1 MELSWSA
8 VFSGLL
14 LSVPCWGADWGS
26 DRNFISAAGPLTDA
40 SLHSLGSPLGTRGS
54 DSAAGDKDI
63 HACRQPLPTVLPEYL
78 GSLRDS
84 KVTHYKVFLSWAQL
98 LPAGSAGS
106 PDEAA
111 ARCYRALLAA
121 VVAAGLQPLVV
132 LHGRGLPAR
141 TGPGAADAFADRFAD
156 YAAFAFRSFG
166 DLAGVW
172 FTFSDLEGAM
182 TELAHRGS
190 RASRLQALADAH
202 RKVYEIYHERFASR
216 GGKLSVVLR
225 AEGIPEFLLD
235 APTAALTQDSVDFLS
250 LDLSYECQN
259 EASLLQKLRKLQ
271 TIEPK
276 VKVFIFNL
284 KLQDCPS
291 SRKSPDRLLFSLL
304 EAINNDQVLTL
315 GFDIEEFLSC
325 SSSSKKS
332 VSCSLPD
339 SLSLGTDQP
348 QGQEVAAVS
357 SPPGSAYQ
365 SVWGRFANQSSAER
379 DAFLQGV
386 FPEAFLWGVSTAAF
400 SVEGG
405 WAEGGRGPS
414 VWDRFGLLN
423 ATRGRATPEVASD
436 SYHKAA
442 SDVAL
447 LRGLRAQVY
456 KFSISWS
463 RLFPMGRGTS
473 PSPAGVAYYDKL
485 IDHLLDSGIQ
495 PMATLFHWDLPQAL
509 QDLGGWQDE
518 SVVDAFLDYAA
529 FCFSAFGDR
538 VKLWVTFHEPWVMS
552 YAGYGTGQHAPGIS
566 DPGVASFKV
575 AHLVLKAHAR
585 TWHHYND
592 HHRPQQQGR
601 VGIVLNS
608 DWAEPLSPEKPED
621 LRAAERFLHFML
633 GWFAHP
639 IFVDGDYPAV
649 LRARVQQ
656 MNKQCPGPVAQL
668 PEFTEAEKRLLK
680 GSADFLGL
688 SHYTSRL
695 ISKAEQDTCTPGY
708 DAIGGFS
715 QHVDPAWPQ
724 TSSSWIRVVPWGI
737 RRLLQFVSLEYTRG
751 NVPIYLAG
759 NGMPIGEGEDLL
771 EDSLRIDYF
780 NQYINEVLKAIR
792 EDSVDVR
799 SYIARS
805 LIDGFEGPSG
815 YSQRFGLHH
824 VDFSDSSKP
833 RTPRK
838 SAYFLTSIIEKNGFL
853 TKAVKTPPPPP
864 PPKTANSPSKIKG
877 FAVPSEV
884 PSKAK
889 VVWEKFSNQPKFE
902 RDLFYHGTFRDDFLW
917 GVSSSAYQ
925 VEGAWDA
932 DGKGPSIWDNFTH
945 SPGSNVKENATGDI
959 ACDSY
964 HQLDADLNM
973 LRALRVQAYR
983 FSLSWSR
990 IFPTGRNSS
999 INSHGVDYYNRLID
1013 GLVASNITPM
1023 VTLFHW
1029 DLPQALQDIGGWDN
1043 PSLIELFDSY
1053 ADFCFQTFGDRVKF
1067 WMTFNEPAYQAW
1079 LGYGSGELA
1088 PGVKDPGWGPYRVA
1102 HAVIKAHARAY
1113 RTYDGKYRQTQKGVV
1128 SLSLS
1133 AHWAEPKS
1141 PGVPRDVE
1149 AADRMLQFSLG
1160 WFAHPIFRNGDYPD
1174 AMKWKVGNRS
1184 ELQHLATSRLPSF
1197 TEEEKSYVR
1206 ATADVFCLNTYYSK
1220 IVQHK
1225 TPRLNPPS
1233 YEDDQE
1239 MAEEEDPSWPS
1250 TAMSA
1255 AVPWGMRRLLNWI
1268 KEEYGDIPIYI
1279 TENGVGLTNPRL
1291 EDTDRI
1297 FYHKTY
1303 INEALKAY
1311 RIDGVDLRG
1320 YSTWSLMDNFE
1331 WLHGYTVKFG
1341 LHHVDFDNANRPRT
1355 ARASARYYTE
1365 VITNNGMPLP
1375 REDEFLYGQFPEGFI
1390 WSAASAAYQ
1399 IEGAWRA
1406 DGKGLSIWDTFAH
1419 TPLRV
1424 ENDDV
1429 GDVACGSYHKIDED
1443 VVALRNLGVS
1453 HYRFSVSWT
1462 RILPDGTTKFV
1473 SEAGLGY
1480 YSRLI
1485 DALLAANIQPQ
1496 VTIYHWDLPQA
1507 LQDVGG
1513 WENETIVQRFKEYA
1527 DVLFQRLGDKVKF
1540 WITLNEPYV
1549 IANQGYGYGTA
1560 APGISFRPGTAP
1572 YIAGHNLIKAHAE
1585 AWHLYNDVYRASQG
1599 GVISITIS
1607 SDWAEPRDPSNQE
1620 DVEAARRYVQFMGGW
1635 FAHPIF
1641 KNGDYNEV
1649 MKTRVRDRS
1658 LAAGLSKSRL
1668 PEFTE
1673 SEKRRIN
1680 GTYDF
1685 FGFNHYTTVLAY
1697 NLDYPTA
1704 ISSYDADRGVASI
1717 ADRSWPDSG
1726 SFWLKVTPFGFRRI
1740 LNWLKEEYNNPPIY
1754 VTENGFSQRGET
1766 DLNDTARIYY
1776 LRSYINE
1783 ALKAVQDKVDLR
1795 GYTVWSV
1802 MDNFEW
1808 ATGFSERFGL
1818 HFVNY
1823 TDLSLPRVPKAS
1835 AKFYA
1840 SVVRCNGFPD
1850 PAAGPHPCLQQPED
1864 AAPTLSPVRGEVQF
1878 LGLTLGTAAAETA
1891 LYVLFSLVLLG
1902 ACGLAFLS
1910 CLHCKSSKQRK
1921 TQPSQQELSPVSS
1934 F

>member
-1 MELSWSA
+1 MELSWHA
-8 VFSGLL
+8 VFIAL
-14 LSVPCWGADWGS
+14 LSLSSWGS
-26 DRNFISAAGPLTDA
+26 DWESERNFISTAGPLTNDL
-40 SLHSLGSPLGTRGS
+40 LHNLSGPLGDQS
-54 DSAAGDKDI
+54 SNFVAGDKDLYVC
-63 HACRQPLPTVLPEYL
+63 HQPLPTFLPEYFS
-78 GSLRDS
+78 SLHAS
-84 KVTHYKVFLSWAQL
+84 QITHYKVFLSWAQL
-98 LPAGSAGS
+98 LPAGSTQN
-106 PDEAA
+106 PDKKTVQ
-111 ARCYRALLAA
+111 CYRRLLEALETAR
-121 VVAAGLQPLVV
+121 LQPMVI
-132 LHGRGLPAR
+132 LHHQTLPASTLQR
-141 TGPGAADAFADRFAD
+141 TEVFADLFAD
-156 YAAFAFRSFG
+156 YATFAFHSFG
-166 DLAGVW
+166 DLVGIW
-172 FTFSDLEGAM
+172 FTFSDLEEVIK
-182 TELAHRGS
+182 ELPHQES
-190 RASRLQALADAH
+190 RASRLQALSDAH
-202 RKVYEIYHERFASR
+202 RKAYEIYHENYASQ

-225 AEGIPEFLLD
+225 VEDIPELLLE
-235 APTAALTQDSVDFLS
+235 PPISALAQDTVDFLS

-259 EASLLQKLRKLQ
+259 EASLRQKLSKLQ
-271 TIEPK
+271 TIEPE

-284 KLQDCPS
+284 KLPDCPS
-291 SRKSPDRLLFSLL
+291 TTKSPARLLFSLF
-304 EAINNDQVLTL
+304 EAVNKDQVLTI
-315 GFDIEEFLSC
+315 GSDINEFLSC
-325 SSSSKKS
+325 SSSSEKS
-332 VSCSLPD
+332 MSCSLTG
-339 SLSLGTDQP
+339 SLALQP
-348 QGQEVAAVS
+348 EEQQDHEIAGS
-357 SPPGSAYQ
+357 SPASAYQ
-365 SVWGRFANQSSAER
+365 RVWEAFANQSRAER
-379 DAFLQGV
+379 DAFLQDT
-386 FPEAFLWGVSTAAF
+386 FPEGFLWGASTGAF
-400 SVEGG
+400 NVEGG
-405 WAEGGRGPS
+405 WAEGGRGAS
-414 VWDRFGLLN
+414 IWDPRRPLN
-423 ATRGRATPEVASD
+423 TTEGQATPEVASD
-436 SYHKAA
+436 SYHKVA
-442 SDVAL
+442 SDVTL

-463 RLFPMGRGTS
+463 RIFPTGHGSS
-473 PSPAGVAYYDKL
+473 PSLPGVAYYNKL
-485 IDHLLDSGIQ
+485 IDRLRDAGIQ

-509 QDLGGWQDE
+509 QDHGGWQNE

-529 FCFSAFGDR
+529 FCFSTFGDR

-552 YAGYGTGQHAPGIS
+552 YAGYGTGQHPPGIS
-566 DPGVASFKV
+566 DPGVASFKMRMLLCFEIYG
-575 AHLVLKAHAR
+575 HKSGLMFC
-585 TWHHYND
+585 
-592 HHRPQQQGR
+592 
-601 VGIVLNS
+601 
-608 DWAEPLSPEKPED
+608 ED
-621 LRAAERFLHFML
+621 L
-633 GWFAHP
+633 
-639 IFVDGDYPAV
+639 VDFPFIHSEEEKGEH
-649 LRARVQQ
+649 L
-656 MNKQCPGPVAQL
+656 
-668 PEFTEAEKRLLK
+668 EAIK
-680 GSADFLGL
+680 
-688 SHYTSRL
+688 
-695 ISKAEQDTCTPGY
+695 
-708 DAIGGFS
+708 
-715 QHVDPAWPQ
+715 
-724 TSSSWIRVVPWGI
+724 
-737 RRLLQFVSLEYTRG
+737 
-751 NVPIYLAG
+751 
-759 NGMPIGEGEDLL
+759 
-771 EDSLRIDYF
+771 
-780 NQYINEVLKAIR
+780 

-824 VDFSDSSKP
+824 VNFNDSSKS

-838 SAYFLTSIIEKNGFL
+838 SAYFFTSIIEKNGFL
-853 TKAVKTPPPPP
+853 TNGAKRLPRPN
-864 PPKTANSPSKIKG
+864 TANLPSKARA
-877 FAVPSEV
+877 FAFPSEV

-889 VVWEKFSNQPKFE
+889 VVWEKFSSQPKFE

-925 VEGAWDA
+925 IEGGWDA

-945 SPGSNVKENATGDI
+945 TPGSNVKDNATGDI

-973 LRALRVQAYR
+973 LRALKVKAYR
-983 FSLSWSR
+983 FSISWSR

-1013 GLVASNITPM
+1013 GLMASNIFPM

-1029 DLPQALQDIGGWDN
+1029 DLPQALQDIGGWEN
-1043 PSLIELFDSY
+1043 PALIELFDSY

-1067 WMTFNEPAYQAW
+1067 WMTFNEPMYLAW
-1079 LGYGSGELA
+1079 LGYGSGEFP
-1088 PGVKDPGWGPYRVA
+1088 PGVKDPGWAPYRIA
-1102 HAVIKAHARAY
+1102 HAVIKAHARVY
-1113 RTYDGKYRQTQKGVV
+1113 HTYDEKYRQQQKGVI

-1133 AHWAEPKS
+1133 THWAEPKS

-1184 ELQHLATSRLPSF
+1184 ELQHLATSRLPGF
-1197 TEEEKSYVR
+1197 TEEEKRFIR
-1206 ATADVFCLNTYYSK
+1206 ATADVFCLNTYSSR
-1220 IVQHK
+1220 IVQYK

-1250 TAMSA
+1250 TAVNRA
-1255 AVPWGMRRLLNWI
+1255 APWGMRRLLNWI

-1279 TENGVGLTNPRL
+1279 TENGVGLTDPNA
-1291 EDTDRI
+1291 EDTSRI

-1311 RIDGVDLRG
+1311 RLDGVDLRG
-1320 YSTWSLMDNFE
+1320 YVAWSLMDNFE
-1331 WLHGYTVKFG
+1331 WLNGHTVKFG
-1341 LHHVDFDNANRPRT
+1341 LYHVDFNNTNRPRT

-1365 VITNNGMPLP
+1365 VITNNGMPLA
-1375 REDEFLYGQFPEGFI
+1375 REDEFLYGRFPEGFI

-1406 DGKGLSIWDTFAH
+1406 DGKGLSIWDTFSH
-1419 TPLRV
+1419 TPLKV
-1424 ENDDV
+1424 ENDAV
-1429 GDVACGSYHKIDED
+1429 ADVACDSYHKIAED
-1443 VVALRNLGVS
+1443 LVTLQNLGVS
-1453 HYRFSVSWT
+1453 HYRFSISWS
-1462 RILPDGTTKFV
+1462 RILPDGTTRYIN
-1473 SEAGLGY
+1473 EAGLNY
-1480 YSRLI
+1480 YVRLI
-1485 DALLAANIQPQ
+1485 DALLAASIQPQ

-1540 WITLNEPYV
+1540 WITLNEPFVVAY
-1549 IANQGYGYGTA
+1549 QGYGYGTK
-1560 APGISFRPGTAP
+1560 APGIFDRPGTAP
-1572 YIAGHNLIKAHAE
+1572 YIVGHNLIKAHAE

-1649 MKTRVRDRS
+1649 MKTRIRDRS
-1658 LAAGLSKSRL
+1658 LAAGLNKSRL

-1697 NLDYPTA
+1697 NLNYATA
-1704 ISSYDADRGVASI
+1704 ISSFDADRGVASI

-1726 SFWLKVTPFGFRRI
+1726 SVWLKMTPFGFRRI
-1740 LNWLKEEYNNPPIY
+1740 LNWFKEEYNDPPIY
-1754 VTENGFSQRGET
+1754 VTENGVSQREET

-1776 LRSYINE
+1776 LRTYINE

-1795 GYTVWSV
+1795 GYTVWSA

-1808 ATGFSERFGL
+1808 STGFSERFGL

-1823 TDLSLPRVPKAS
+1823 SDPSLPRIPKAS

-1850 PAAGPHPCLQQPED
+1850 PATGPHACLHQPED
-1864 AAPTLSPVRGEVQF
+1864 AGPTVSPVREEEVRF
-1878 LGLTLGTAAAETA
+1878 LGLMLGTAEAQTA

-1902 ACGLAFLS
+1902 VCGLAFLS
-1910 CLHCKSSKQRK
+1910 YKYCKRSKQEK

>member
-1 MELSWSA
+1 MELSWHT
-8 VFSGLL
+8 VFIAL
-14 LSVPCWGADWGS
+14 LSVSCWGS
-26 DRNFISAAGPLTDA
+26 DWESERNFISTAGPLTNDL
-40 SLHSLGSPLGTRGS
+40 LHNLSGPLGDQS
-54 DSAAGDKDI
+54 SNFVAGDKDLYVC
-63 HACRQPLPTVLPEYL
+63 HQPLPTFLPEYFS
-78 GSLRDS
+78 SLHAS
-84 KVTHYKVFLSWAQL
+84 QITHYKVFLSWAQL
-98 LPAGSAGS
+98 LPAGSTQN
-106 PDEAA
+106 PDKKTVQ
-111 ARCYRALLAA
+111 CYRRLLEALKTAR
-121 VVAAGLQPLVV
+121 LQPMVI
-132 LHGRGLPAR
+132 LHHQTLPASTLQR
-141 TGPGAADAFADRFAD
+141 TEVFADLFAD
-156 YAAFAFRSFG
+156 YATFAFHSFG
-166 DLAGVW
+166 DLVGIW
-172 FTFSDLEGAM
+172 FTFSDLEEVIK
-182 TELAHRGS
+182 ELPHQES
-190 RASRLQALADAH
+190 RASRLQTLSDAH
-202 RKVYEIYHERFASR
+202 RKAYEIYHENYASQ

-225 AEGIPEFLLD
+225 VEDIPELLLE
-235 APTAALTQDSVDFLS
+235 PPISALAQDTVDFLS

-259 EASLLQKLRKLQ
+259 EASLRQKLSKLQ
-271 TIEPK
+271 TIEPE
-276 VKVFIFNL
+276 VKLFIFNL
-284 KLQDCPS
+284 KLPDCPS
-291 SRKSPDRLLFSLL
+291 TMKSPARLLFSLF
-304 EAINNDQVLTL
+304 EAVNKDQVLTI
-315 GFDIEEFLSC
+315 GFDVNEFLSC

-332 VSCSLPD
+332 MSCSLTS
-339 SLSLGTDQP
+339 SLALQP
-348 QGQEVAAVS
+348 EEQQDHEIAGS
-357 SPPGSAYQ
+357 SPASAYQ
-365 SVWGRFANQSSAER
+365 RVWEAFANQSRAER
-379 DAFLQGV
+379 DAFLQDT
-386 FPEAFLWGVSTAAF
+386 FPEGFLWGASTGAF
-400 SVEGG
+400 NVEGG
-405 WAEGGRGPS
+405 WAEGGRGAS
-414 VWDRFGLLN
+414 IWDPRRPLN
-423 ATRGRATPEVASD
+423 TTEGQATPEVASD
-436 SYHKAA
+436 SYHKVA
-442 SDVAL
+442 SDIAL

-463 RLFPMGRGTS
+463 RIFPTGHGSS
-473 PSPAGVAYYDKL
+473 PSLPGVAYYNKL
-485 IDHLLDSGIQ
+485 IDRLRDAGIQ

-509 QDLGGWQDE
+509 QDHGGWQNE

-529 FCFSAFGDR
+529 FCFSTFGDR

-552 YAGYGTGQHAPGIS
+552 YAGYGTGQHPPGIS

-585 TWHHYND
+585 TWHYYNS
-592 HHRPQQQGR
+592 HHRPQQQGH

-608 DWAEPLSPEKPED
+608 DWAEPLFPERPED
-621 LRAAERFLHFML
+621 LRASERFLHFML

-639 IFVDGDYPAV
+639 IFVDGDYPAT
-649 LRARVQQ
+649 LRTQIQQ
-656 MNKQCPGPVAQL
+656 MNRQCPHPVAQL
-668 PEFTEAEKRLLK
+668 PKFTEAEKQLLK

-688 SHYTSRL
+688 SHYTSCL
-695 ISKAEQDTCTPGY
+695 ISNAPQNTCIPSYDT
-708 DAIGGFS
+708 IGGFS
-715 QHVDPAWPQ
+715 QHVNHAWPQ

-751 NVPIYLAG
+751 KVPVYVAG
-759 NGMPIGEGEDLL
+759 NGMPIGESENLFD
-771 EDSLRIDYF
+771 DSLRVDYF

-799 SYIARS
+799 SYIAHS

-824 VDFSDSSKP
+824 VNFNDSSKS

-838 SAYFLTSIIEKNGFL
+838 SAYFFTSIIEKNGFL
-853 TKAVKTPPPPP
+853 TNGAKRLPPPN
-864 PPKTANSPSKIKG
+864 TANLPSKARA
-877 FAVPSEV
+877 FTFPSEV

-889 VVWEKFSNQPKFE
+889 VVWEKFSSQPKFE

-925 VEGAWDA
+925 IEGGWDA

-945 SPGSNVKENATGDI
+945 TPGSNVKDKATGDI

-973 LRALRVQAYR
+973 LRALKVKAYR
-983 FSLSWSR
+983 FSISWSR

-1013 GLVASNITPM
+1013 GLMASNIFPM

-1029 DLPQALQDIGGWDN
+1029 DLPQALQDIGGWEN
-1043 PSLIELFDSY
+1043 PALIELFDSY
-1053 ADFCFQTFGDRVKF
+1053 ADFCFRTFGDRVKF
-1067 WMTFNEPAYQAW
+1067 WMTFNEPMYLAW
-1079 LGYGSGELA
+1079 LGYGSGEFP
-1088 PGVKDPGWGPYRVA
+1088 PGVKDPGWAPYRIA
-1102 HAVIKAHARAY
+1102 HAIIKAHATVY
-1113 RTYDGKYRQTQKGVV
+1113 HTYDEKYRQQQKGVI

-1133 AHWAEPKS
+1133 THWAEPKS

-1197 TEEEKSYVR
+1197 TEEEKRFIR
-1206 ATADVFCLNTYYSK
+1206 ATADVFCLNTYSSR
-1220 IVQHK
+1220 IVQYK
-1225 TPRLNPPS
+1225 TPRLNPSS

-1250 TAMSA
+1250 TAVNRA
-1255 AVPWGMRRLLNWI
+1255 APWGMRRLLNWI

-1279 TENGVGLTNPRL
+1279 TENGVGLTDPDA
-1291 EDTDRI
+1291 EDTSRI

-1303 INEALKAY
+1303 INEALK
-1311 RIDGVDLRG
+1311 
-1320 YSTWSLMDNFE
+1320 
-1331 WLHGYTVKFG
+1331 
-1341 LHHVDFDNANRPRT
+1341 
-1355 ARASARYYTE
+1355 
-1365 VITNNGMPLP
+1365 
-1375 REDEFLYGQFPEGFI
+1375 
-1390 WSAASAAYQ
+1390 

-1406 DGKGLSIWDTFAH
+1406 DGKGLSIWDTFSH
-1419 TPLRV
+1419 TPLKV
-1424 ENDDV
+1424 ENDAI
-1429 GDVACGSYHKIDED
+1429 GDVACDSYHKIAED
-1443 VVALRNLGVS
+1443 LVTLQNLGVS
-1453 HYRFSVSWT
+1453 HYRFSISWS
-1462 RILPDGTTKFV
+1462 RILPDGTTRYIN
-1473 SEAGLGY
+1473 EAGLNY
-1480 YSRLI
+1480 YVRLI
-1485 DALLAANIQPQ
+1485 DALLAASIQPQ

-1540 WITLNEPYV
+1540 WITLNEPFVVAY
-1549 IANQGYGYGTA
+1549 QGYGDGTK
-1560 APGISFRPGTAP
+1560 APGIFDRPGTAP
-1572 YIAGHNLIKAHAE
+1572 YIVGHNLIKAHAE

-1649 MKTRVRDRS
+1649 MKTRIRDRS
-1658 LAAGLSKSRL
+1658 LAAGLNKSRL

-1673 SEKRRIN
+1673 SEKRRIS

-1697 NLDYPTA
+1697 NLNYATA
-1704 ISSYDADRGVASI
+1704 ISSFDADRGVASI

-1726 SFWLKVTPFGFRRI
+1726 SVWLKMTPFGFRRI
-1740 LNWLKEEYNNPPIY
+1740 LNWLKEEYNDPPIY
-1754 VTENGFSQRGET
+1754 VTENGVSQREET

-1776 LRSYINE
+1776 LRTYINE

-1795 GYTVWSV
+1795 GYTVWSA

-1808 ATGFSERFGL
+1808 STGFSEQFGL

-1823 TDLSLPRVPKAS
+1823 SDPSLPRIPKAS

-1850 PAAGPHPCLQQPED
+1850 PATGPHACLHQPED
-1864 AAPTLSPVRGEVQF
+1864 AGPTVSPVREEEVRF
-1878 LGLTLGTAAAETA
+1878 LGLMLGTAEAQRA
-1891 LYVLFSLVLLG
+1891 LNVLFSLVLLG
-1902 ACGLAFLS
+1902 VCGLAFLS
-1910 CLHCKSSKQRK
+1910 YKYCKRSKQGK
-1921 TQPSQQELSPVSS
+1921 TQRSQQELNPVSS

>member
-1 MELSWSA
+1 M
-8 VFSGLL
+8 
-14 LSVPCWGADWGS
+14 
-26 DRNFISAAGPLTDA
+26 
-40 SLHSLGSPLGTRGS
+40 
-54 DSAAGDKDI
+54 
-63 HACRQPLPTVLPEYL
+63 
-78 GSLRDS
+78 
-84 KVTHYKVFLSWAQL
+84 
-98 LPAGSAGS
+98 
-106 PDEAA
+106 
-111 ARCYRALLAA
+111 
-121 VVAAGLQPLVV
+121 
-132 LHGRGLPAR
+132 
-141 TGPGAADAFADRFAD
+141 
-156 YAAFAFRSFG
+156 
-166 DLAGVW
+166 
-172 FTFSDLEGAM
+172 
-182 TELAHRGS
+182 
-190 RASRLQALADAH
+190 
-202 RKVYEIYHERFASR
+202 
-216 GGKLSVVLR
+216 
-225 AEGIPEFLLD
+225 
-235 APTAALTQDSVDFLS
+235 
-250 LDLSYECQN
+250 
-259 EASLLQKLRKLQ
+259 
-271 TIEPK
+271 EPK
-276 VKVFIFNL
+276 VKIFIFNL
-284 KLQDCPS
+284 RFQDCPS
-291 SRKSPDRLLFSLL
+291 TKKNLTGLFFSLL
-304 EAINNDQVLTL
+304 EAISENQVLTIGVDL
-315 GFDIEEFLSC
+315 NTLLSC
-325 SSSSKKS
+325 SPSSKKS
-332 VSCSLPD
+332 RPCAR
-339 SLSLGTDQP
+339 TDRPPLQAAGQQRAGSSAGPSP
-348 QGQEVAAVS
+348 Q
-357 SPPGSAYQ
+357 GSAYRR
-365 SVWGRFANQSSAER
+365 VWGTFANQSGAER
-379 DAFLQGV
+379 DAFLQDV
-386 FPEAFLWGVSTAAF
+386 FPEGFLWGVSTGAF
-400 SVEGG
+400 NVEGG
-405 WAEGGRGPS
+405 WAEGGRGAS
-414 VWDRFGLLN
+414 VWDPQ
-423 ATRGRATPEVASD
+423 GRPSDAEGAATPEVASD
-436 SYHKAA
+436 SYHKVDT
-442 SDVAL
+442 DVAL

-463 RLFPMGRGTS
+463 RIFPSGRGPG
-473 PSPAGVAYYDKL
+473 PSRRGVAYYGR
-485 IDHLLDSGIQ
+485 LLDSLRAARVQ
-495 PMATLFHWDLPQAL
+495 PMATLFHWDLPRAL
-509 QDLGGWQDE
+509 QERGGWQND

-529 FCFSAFGDR
+529 FCFATFGDR

-552 YAGYGTGQHAPGIS
+552 YAGYGTGRHAPGIS

-585 TWHHYND
+585 VWHHYNS
-592 HHRPQQQGR
+592 HYRPWQQGR

-608 DWAEPLSPEKPED
+608 DWAEPLSPESPED
-621 LRAAERFLHFML
+621 LRASERFLHFML

-639 IFVDGDYPAV
+639 IFVDGDYPAA
-649 LRARVQQ
+649 LKARIQQ
-656 MNKQCPGPVAQL
+656 MNQQCPSPVAQL
-668 PEFTEAEKRLLK
+668 PEFTEAEKQLLK

-695 ISKAEQDTCTPGY
+695 ISKAQQDSCIPSY
-708 DAIGGFS
+708 DTIGGFS

-724 TSSSWIRVVPWGI
+724 TSSPWIYVVPWGI
-737 RRLLQFVSLEYTRG
+737 RRLLQFVYLEYTKG
-751 NVPIYLAG
+751 KVPIYLAG
-759 NGMPIGEGEDLL
+759 NGMPIGETEDLF
-771 EDSLRIDYF
+771 EDSLRVDYF
-780 NQYINEVLKAIR
+780 NKYINEVLKAIK

-799 SYIARS
+799 SYIARA
-805 LIDGFEGPSG
+805 LMDGFEGPSG

-824 VDFSDSSKP
+824 VSFNDSSKP

-838 SAYFLTSIIEKNGFL
+838 SAYFFTSIIEKNGFL
-853 TKAVKTPPPPP
+853 PKVMKRLPPASTADF
-864 PPKTANSPSKIKG
+864 PPKMRTFTFPSD
-877 FAVPSEV
+877 V

-925 VEGAWDA
+925 IEGAWDA

-945 SPGSNVKENATGDI
+945 TPGSNVKDGATGDI

-964 HQLDADLNM
+964 NQLDADLNM
-973 LRALRVQAYR
+973 LRALKVKAYR

-999 INSHGVDYYNRLID
+999 INRHGVDYYNRLIN
-1013 GLVASNITPM
+1013 GLVASNISPM

-1029 DLPQALQDIGGWDN
+1029 DLPQALQDIGGWEN
-1043 PSLIELFDSY
+1043 PSLIELFNSY

-1067 WMTFNEPAYQAW
+1067 WMTFNEPTNQAW
-1079 LGYGSGELA
+1079 LGYGSGDFPPL
-1088 PGVKDPGWGPYRVA
+1088 VKDPGWGPYRIG
-1102 HAVIKAHARAY
+1102 HAILKAHARVY
-1113 RTYDGKYRQTQKGVV
+1113 HTYDEKYRQEQKGVI

-1141 PGVPRDVE
+1141 PEIPRDVE

-1197 TEEEKSYVR
+1197 TEEEKRYIR
-1206 ATADVFCLNTYYSK
+1206 ATADVFCLNTYYSR

-1233 YEDDQE
+1233 YEDDWE
-1239 MAEEEDPSWPS
+1239 TTEEEDPSWPS
-1250 TAMSA
+1250 TALNR
-1255 AVPWGMRRLLNWI
+1255 AVPWGTRRLLSWI

-1279 TENGVGLTNPRL
+1279 TENGVGLTNPKV

-1311 RIDGVDLRG
+1311 RLDGVDLRG
-1320 YSTWSLMDNFE
+1320 YSAWSLMDNFE
-1331 WLHGYTVKFG
+1331 WLYGYTVKFG
-1341 LHHVDFDNANRPRT
+1341 LYHVDFNNTNRPRT

-1375 REDEFLYGQFPEGFI
+1375 REDEFLYGHFPEGFI

-1406 DGKGLSIWDTFAH
+1406 DGKGLSIWDTFSH

-1424 ENDDV
+1424 GNDDT
-1429 GDVACGSYHKIDED
+1429 GDVACDSYHKISED
-1443 VVALRNLGVS
+1443 VVALQNLGVS
-1453 HYRFSVSWT
+1453 HYRFSVAWS
-1462 RILPDGTTKFV
+1462 RVLPDGTTKHIN
-1473 SEAGLGY
+1473 EAGLSY
-1480 YSRLI
+1480 YVRLI
-1485 DALLAANIQPQ
+1485 DALLAANIKPQ

-1540 WITLNEPYV
+1540 WITLNEPFV
-1549 IANQGYGYGTA
+1549 IANQGYGYGTS

-1572 YIAGHNLIKAHAE
+1572 YIVGHNLIKAHAE

-1649 MKTRVRDRS
+1649 MKTRIRDRS

-1685 FGFNHYTTVLAY
+1685 FGFNHYTTILAY
-1697 NLDYPTA
+1697 NLDYA
-1704 ISSYDADRGVASI
+1704 SWISSFDADRGVASI
-1717 ADRSWPDSG
+1717 TDRSWPDSG
-1726 SFWLKVTPFGFRRI
+1726 SFWLKITPFGFRKI

-1754 VTENGFSQRGET
+1754 VTENGVSQRGET
-1766 DLNDTARIYY
+1766 DLNDTLRIYY

-1808 ATGFSERFGL
+1808 ATGFAERFGL

-1823 TDLSLPRVPKAS
+1823 TDPSLPRIPKAS
-1835 AKFYA
+1835 AKFFA
-1840 SVVRCNGFPD
+1840 SITRCNGFPD
-1850 PAAGPHPCLQQPED
+1850 PAAGPHPCLQPED
-1864 AAPTLSPVRGEVQF
+1864 AGPTVSPMRKEEVQF
-1878 LGLTLGTAAAETA
+1878 LGLTLGVTEAQTA
-1891 LYVLFSLVLLG
+1891 LYVLFCLAILG
-1902 ACGLAFLS
+1902 VCCVTFLS
-1910 CLHCKSSKQRK
+1910 YKYCKHSKQGK
-1921 TQPSQQELSPVSS
+1921 TQAGQQELSTISA

>member
-1 MELSWSA
+1 MELSWNV
-8 VFSGLL
+8 VFSVLL
-14 LSVPCWGADWGS
+14 LSFPCWGADWES
-26 DRNFISAAGPLTDA
+26 DRNFISAAGPLTNDL
-40 SLHSLGSPLGTRGS
+40 LHNLSSPLGNQGS
-54 DSAAGDKDI
+54 DFVAGDKGI
-63 HACRQPLPTVLPEYL
+63 YVCRQPLPTVLPEYFS
-78 GSLRDS
+78 SLRDS
-84 KVTHYKVFLSWAQL
+84 EITHYKVFLSWAQL
-98 LPAGSAGS
+98 LPAGSAKN
-106 PDEAA
+106 PDETTVQ
-111 ARCYRALLAA
+111 CYRRLLEALQS
-121 VVAAGLQPLVV
+121 AGLQPMVV
-132 LHGRGLPAR
+132 LHHQRLPAS
-141 TGPGAADAFADRFAD
+141 AAGRSDVFADLFAD
-156 YAAFAFRSFG
+156 YATFAFHSFG
-166 DLAGVW
+166 DLAGIW
-172 FTFSDLEGAM
+172 FTFSDLEGVIM
-182 TELAHRGS
+182 ELPHQES
-190 RASRLQALADAH
+190 RASRLQTLTDAH
-202 RKVYEIYHERFASR
+202 RKAYEIYHEKYASQ
-216 GGKLSVVLR
+216 GGKLSAVLR
-225 AEGIPEFLLD
+225 AEEISEFLLEPTTSALVQD
-235 APTAALTQDSVDFLS
+235 AVDFLS

-259 EASLLQKLRKLQ
+259 EASLPQKLSELQ

-284 KLQDCPS
+284 KIQDCPS
-291 SRKSPDRLLFSLL
+291 SRKSPDTLLFSLL
-304 EAINNDQVLTL
+304 EAINKDQVLTV

-325 SSSSKKS
+325 SSNSKKS
-332 VSCSLPD
+332 EWCSLTD
-339 SLSLGTDQP
+339 SLTLRRDQ
-348 QGQEVAAVS
+348 QQDQEVEVGS
-357 SPPGSAYQ
+357 SSPGSAYQ
-365 SVWGRFANQSSAER
+365 TVWGRFANQSRAER
-379 DAFLQGV
+379 DAFLEDV
-386 FPEAFLWGVSTAAF
+386 FPEGFLWGVSTGAF

-414 VWDRFGLLN
+414 VWDQFGLLN
-423 ATRGRATPEVASD
+423 AAKGQATPEVASD
-436 SYHKAA
+436 SYHKVT

-463 RLFPMGRGTS
+463 RIFPTGQGAS
-473 PSPAGVAYYDKL
+473 PSPAGVAYYNKL
-485 IDHLLDSGIQ
+485 IDSLLDSHIQ

-509 QDLGGWQDE
+509 QDRGGWQNE

-529 FCFSAFGDR
+529 FCFSTFGDR

-585 TWHHYND
+585 TWHHYNN
-592 HHRPQQQGR
+592 HHRPQQQGL

-621 LRAAERFLHFML
+621 LRASERFLHFML

-639 IFVDGDYPAV
+639 IFVDGDYPAI
-649 LRARVQQ
+649 LRAQIQQ
-656 MNKQCPGPVAQL
+656 MNKQCPSPVAQL
-668 PEFTEAEKRLLK
+668 PEFTEAEKQLLK

-695 ISKAEQDTCTPGY
+695 ISKAEQDNCTPGY

-751 NVPIYLAG
+751 KVPIYLAG
-759 NGMPIGEGEDLL
+759 NGMPIGEDEDLL
-771 EDSLRIDYF
+771 DDSLRIDYF
-780 NQYINEVLKAIR
+780 NQYINEVLKAIK

-824 VDFSDSSKP
+824 VNFNDSSKP
-833 RTPRK
+833 RTPRN
-838 SAYFLTSIIEKNGFL
+838 SAYFFTSIIEKNSFV
-853 TKAVKTPPPPP
+853 TKVVKTPSAPN
-864 PPKTANSPSKIKG
+864 TANFPSKIKA
-877 FAVPSEV
+877 FTFPSEV

-889 VVWEKFSNQPKFE
+889 IVWEKFSNQPKFE

-925 VEGAWDA
+925 IEGAWDA

-945 SPGSNVKENATGDI
+945 SPGSNVKENATGDV

-964 HQLDADLNM
+964 NQLDADLNM
-973 LRALRVQAYR
+973 LRALKVKAYR

-999 INSHGVDYYNRLID
+999 VNSHGVDYYNRLIN

-1029 DLPQALQDIGGWDN
+1029 DLPQALQDIGGWEN

-1053 ADFCFQTFGDRVKF
+1053 ADFCFQTFGDRVQF
-1067 WMTFNEPAYQAW
+1067 WMTFNEPVYLAW
-1079 LGYGSGELA
+1079 LGYGSGEFP
-1088 PGVKDPGWGPYRVA
+1088 PGVQDPGWAPYRVA
-1102 HAVIKAHARAY
+1102 HAVIKAHARVY
-1113 RTYDGKYRQTQKGVV
+1113 HTYDEKYRQKQNGVI
-1128 SLSLS
+1128 SLSLN

-1184 ELQHLATSRLPSF
+1184 ELQRLATSRLPSF
-1197 TEEEKSYVR
+1197 TEEEKTYIS

-1225 TPRLNPPS
+1225 TPSLNPPS

-1239 MAEEEDPSWPS
+1239 MTEEEDPSWPS
-1250 TAMSA
+1250 TALGG
-1255 AVPWGMRRLLNWI
+1255 AVPWGMRRVLNWI
-1268 KEEYGDIPIYI
+1268 KEEYGDIPIYV
-1279 TENGVGLTNPRL
+1279 TENGVGLTDSEL

-1311 RIDGVDLRG
+1311 RLDGVDLRG

-1331 WLHGYTVKFG
+1331 WLNGYTVKSG
-1341 LHHVDFDNANRPRT
+1341 LHHVDFDNVNRPRT
-1355 ARASARYYTE
+1355 ARASASYYTE

-1375 REDEFLYGQFPEGFI
+1375 EEDEFLYGKFPQGFI

-1406 DGKGLSIWDTFAH
+1406 DGKGLSIWDTFSH
-1419 TPLRV
+1419 TPLKV
-1424 ENDDV
+1424 ENDDI
-1429 GDVACGSYHKIDED
+1429 GDVACDSYHKIDED
-1443 VVALRNLGVS
+1443 LVVLQNLGVS
-1453 HYRFSVSWT
+1453 HYRFSISWT
-1462 RILPDGTTKFV
+1462 RILPDGTTQSV
-1473 SEAGLGY
+1473 SEEGLGH
-1480 YSRLI
+1480 YSRFI
-1485 DALLAANIQPQ
+1485 DRLLAANIQPQ

-1513 WENETIVQRFKEYA
+1513 WENETIVQRFTEYA

-1560 APGISFRPGTAP
+1560 APGISSRPGTAP
-1572 YIAGHNLIKAHAE
+1572 YVAGHNLIKAHAE
-1585 AWHLYNDVYRASQG
+1585 VWHLYNDVYRASQG

-1620 DVEAARRYVQFMGGW
+1620 DVDAARRYVQFMGGW

-1649 MKTRVRDRS
+1649 MKTRILDRS
-1658 LAAGLSKSRL
+1658 LAEGLNKSRL

-1697 NLDYPTA
+1697 NLDYPSNT
-1704 ISSYDADRGVASI
+1704 SSYDADRGVASI

-1726 SFWLKVTPFGFRRI
+1726 SSWLKVTPFGFRRI

-1754 VTENGFSQRGET
+1754 VTENGFSHRGET
-1766 DLNDTARIYY
+1766 DLNDTARVYY
-1776 LRSYINE
+1776 LRTYINE
-1783 ALKAVQDKVDLR
+1783 ALKAVQDEVDLR
-1795 GYTVWSV
+1795 GYTVWSM

-1823 TDLSLPRVPKAS
+1823 TDLSLPRVPRAS

-1850 PAAGPHPCLQQPED
+1850 PAAGADPCLQQPED
-1864 AAPTLSPVRGEVQF
+1864 AEPTLSPARGEVQF
-1878 LGLTLGTAAAETA
+1878 LGLTLGTTAAEMA

-1902 ACGLAFLS
+1902 TCSLAFLS
-1910 CLHCKSSKQRK
+1910 YMHCKSSKQRK
-1921 TQPSQQELSPVSS
+1921 TQPSQPELSPVSS

>member
-1 MELSWSA
+1 MELAWNS
-8 VFSGLL
+8 VFIVL
-14 LSVPCWGADWGS
+14 LSFSCWGLDWKS
-26 DRNFISAAGPLTDA
+26 DRNFISAAGPLTNDLLYNL
-40 SLHSLGSPLGTRGS
+40 SGPLGTQGS
-54 DSAAGDKDI
+54 NFTAEDKSI
-63 HACRQPLPTVLPEYL
+63 YVCQQPLPAFLPEYF
-78 GSLRDS
+78 GSVHAS
-84 KVTHYKVFLSWAQL
+84 EITHYKVFLPWAQL
-98 LPAGSAGS
+98 LPAGSS
-106 PDEAA
+106 KNPDTKTVQ
-111 ARCYRALLAA
+111 CYRRFLETLKMAQ
-121 VVAAGLQPLVV
+121 LQPLVV
-132 LHGRGLPAR
+132 LHHQTLPASTVQR
-141 TGPGAADAFADRFAD
+141 SEVFADLFTD
-156 YAAFAFRSFG
+156 YATFAFHSFG
-166 DLAGVW
+166 DLVEIW
-172 FTFSDLEGAM
+172 FTFGDLEEVIK
-182 TELAHRGS
+182 ELPQQES
-190 RASRLQALADAH
+190 RSSRLQTLTDAH
-202 RKVYEIYHERFASR
+202 RRAYEIYHEKYASQ

-225 AEGIPEFLLD
+225 ADAVSELLLESSTSSL
-235 APTAALTQDSVDFLS
+235 AKGTVDFLS
-250 LDLSYECQN
+250 LDLSYECPR
-259 EASLLQKLRKLQ
+259 ESSLPQKLSKLQ
-271 TIEPK
+271 TMEPK
-276 VKVFIFNL
+276 VKIFIFNL
-284 KLQDCPS
+284 RFQDCPS
-291 SRKSPDRLLFSLL
+291 TKKNLTGLLFSLL
-304 EAINNDQVLTL
+304 EAISENQVLTI
-315 GFDIEEFLSC
+315 GFDLNTLLSC
-325 SSSSKKS
+325 SPSSKKS
-332 VSCSLPD
+332 IIWDDLRW
-339 SLSLGTDQP
+339 LGAGE
-348 QGQEVAAVS
+348 GQ
-357 SPPGSAYQ
+357 
-365 SVWGRFANQSSAER
+365 
-379 DAFLQGV
+379 LK
-386 FPEAFLWGVSTAAF
+386 
-400 SVEGG
+400 EGYL
-405 WAEGGRGPS
+405 EG
-414 VWDRFGLLN
+414 L
-423 ATRGRATPEVASD
+423 
-436 SYHKAA
+436 
-442 SDVAL
+442 
-447 LRGLRAQVY
+447 
-456 KFSISWS
+456 
-463 RLFPMGRGTS
+463 
-473 PSPAGVAYYDKL
+473 
-485 IDHLLDSGIQ
+485 GI
-495 PMATLFHWDLPQAL
+495 
-509 QDLGGWQDE
+509 GIE
-518 SVVDAFLDYAA
+518 
-529 FCFSAFGDR
+529 
-538 VKLWVTFHEPWVMS
+538 LWVTFHEPWVMS
-552 YAGYGTGQHAPGIS
+552 YAGYGTGRHAPGIS

-585 TWHHYND
+585 VWHHYNS
-592 HHRPQQQGR
+592 HYRPRQQGR

-608 DWAEPLSPEKPED
+608 DWAEPLSPESPED
-621 LRAAERFLHFML
+621 LRASERFLHFML

-639 IFVDGDYPAV
+639 IFVDGDYPAA
-649 LRARVQQ
+649 LKAQIQQ
-656 MNKQCPGPVAQL
+656 MNQQCPSPVAQL
-668 PEFTEAEKRLLK
+668 PEFTEAEKQLLK

-695 ISKAEQDTCTPGY
+695 ISKAQQDSCIPSY
-708 DAIGGFS
+708 DTIGGFS

-724 TSSSWIRVVPWGI
+724 TSSPWIYVVPWGI
-737 RRLLQFVSLEYTRG
+737 RRLLRFVYLEYTKG
-751 NVPIYLAG
+751 KVPIYLAG
-759 NGMPIGEGEDLL
+759 NGMPIGETEDLF
-771 EDSLRIDYF
+771 EDSLRVDYF
-780 NQYINEVLKAIR
+780 NKYINEVLKAIK

-799 SYIARS
+799 SYIARA
-805 LIDGFEGPSG
+805 LMDGFEGPSG

-824 VDFSDSSKP
+824 VSFNDSSKP

-838 SAYFLTSIIEKNGFL
+838 SAYFFTSIIEKNGFL
-853 TKAVKTPPPPP
+853 PKVVKRLPPPSTADF
-864 PPKTANSPSKIKG
+864 PPKMRAFTFPSD
-877 FAVPSEV
+877 V

-925 VEGAWDA
+925 IEGAWDA

-945 SPGSNVKENATGDI
+945 TPGSNVKDGATGDI

-964 HQLDADLNM
+964 NRLDADLNM
-973 LRALRVQAYR
+973 LRALKVKAYR
-983 FSLSWSR
+983 FSFSWSR

-999 INSHGVDYYNRLID
+999 INRHGVDYYNRLIN
-1013 GLVASNITPM
+1013 GLVASNISPM

-1029 DLPQALQDIGGWDN
+1029 DLPQALQDIGGWEN
-1043 PSLIELFDSY
+1043 PSLIELFNSY

-1067 WMTFNEPAYQAW
+1067 WMTFNEPTYQAW
-1079 LGYGSGELA
+1079 LGYGSGEFPPL
-1088 PGVKDPGWGPYRVA
+1088 VKDPGWGPYRIG
-1102 HAVIKAHARAY
+1102 HAILKAHARVY
-1113 RTYDGKYRQTQKGVV
+1113 HTYDEKYRQEQKGVI

-1141 PGVPRDVE
+1141 PEIPRDVE

-1197 TEEEKSYVR
+1197 TEEEKRYIR
-1206 ATADVFCLNTYYSK
+1206 ATADVFCLNTYYSR
-1220 IVQHK
+1220 IVQHR

-1233 YEDDQE
+1233 YEDDWE
-1239 MAEEEDPSWPS
+1239 TTEEEDPSWPS
-1250 TAMSA
+1250 TALNR
-1255 AVPWGMRRLLNWI
+1255 AVPWGTRRLLSWI

-1279 TENGVGLTNPRL
+1279 TENGVGLTNPQV

-1311 RIDGVDLRG
+1311 RLDGVDLRG
-1320 YSTWSLMDNFE
+1320 YSAWSLMDNFE
-1331 WLHGYTVKFG
+1331 WLNGYTVKFG
-1341 LHHVDFDNANRPRT
+1341 LYHVDFNNTNRPRT

-1375 REDEFLYGQFPEGFI
+1375 REDEFLYGHFPEGFI

-1406 DGKGLSIWDTFAH
+1406 DGKGLSIWDTFSH

-1424 ENDDV
+1424 GNDDT
-1429 GDVACGSYHKIDED
+1429 GDVACDSYHKIAED
-1443 VVALRNLGVS
+1443 VVALQNLGVS
-1453 HYRFSVSWT
+1453 HYRFSVAWS
-1462 RILPDGTTKFV
+1462 RVLPDGTTKHIN
-1473 SEAGLGY
+1473 EAGLSY
-1480 YSRLI
+1480 YVRLI
-1485 DALLAANIQPQ
+1485 DALLAANIKPQ

-1540 WITLNEPYV
+1540 WITLNEPFV
-1549 IANQGYGYGTA
+1549 IANQGYGYGTS

-1572 YIAGHNLIKAHAE
+1572 YIVGHNLIKAHAE

-1649 MKTRVRDRS
+1649 MKTRIRDRS

-1697 NLDYPTA
+1697 NLDYA
-1704 ISSYDADRGVASI
+1704 SWISSFDADRGVASI

-1726 SFWLKVTPFGFRRI
+1726 SFWLKMTPFGFRKI

-1754 VTENGFSQRGET
+1754 ITENGVSQRGET
-1766 DLNDTARIYY
+1766 DLNDTLRIYY

-1808 ATGFSERFGL
+1808 ATGFAERFGL

-1823 TDLSLPRVPKAS
+1823 TDPSLPRIPKAS
-1835 AKFYA
+1835 AKFFA
-1840 SVVRCNGFPD
+1840 SIARCNGFPD
-1850 PAAGPHPCLQQPED
+1850 PAAGPHPCLQPEG
-1864 AAPTLSPVRGEVQF
+1864 AGPTVSPMRKEEVWF
-1878 LGLTLGTAAAETA
+1878 LGLALGVTEAQTA
-1891 LYVLFSLVLLG
+1891 LYVLFSLAILG
-1902 ACGLAFLS
+1902 VCCVTFLS
-1910 CLHCKSSKQRK
+1910 YKYRKHSKQGK
-1921 TQPSQQELSPVSS
+1921 TQAGQQELSTISA